1 MIPGMWA
8 EADGLVKRQTDLI
21 DGVELRQ
28 RDPQRRY
35 ALLRKQLVAALRELP
50 FAVDALH
57 RDPRLAGK
65 GAPQVINAVVET
77 GGSAAK
83 TGVDRTRG
91 ARHRRWD
98 RLADGHRDRTCRAA
112 HRRWLLMLL
121 RARLR
126 HARDAADTTCQHR
139 RSEEHTAELPSH
151 IRHSYAG
158 FLLKKKNRQ

>member
-83 TGVDRTRG
+83 TGVGRTSG

-98 RLADGHRDRTCRAA
+98 RLGDWHSERNCRGATL
-112 HRRWLLMLL
+112 RRLLLL
-121 RARLR
+121 LPAPPRP
-126 HARDAADTTCQHR
+126 ARDAWDT
-139 RSEEHTAELPSH
+139 
-151 IRHSYAG
+151 
-158 FLLKKKNRQ
+158 